1 MINGSVHHIDIN
13 ILNMYEQSIN
23 NMEQNLIQLKGNRV
37 TAVPGDFN
45 TPFSVIERQS
55 RKKNSKGVSLNTT
68 KNLI

>member
-1 MINGSVHHIDIN
+1 
-13 ILNMYEQSIN
+13 MYEQSIN